1 MFSHR
6 VSCCDMQGEH
16 AKKKTASA
24 VPSNTQVK
32 LMHRHHF
39 SSKLQRMSVI
49 GSVAGDVCS
58 ELLWGLV

>member
-1 MFSHR
+1 MFSLW
-6 VSCCDMQGEH
+6 VFCSDMQGEY

-49 GSVAGDVCS
+49 VSVAGDVCF
-58 ELLWGLV
+58 ELLPSSF